1 MKIRQSLS
9 TMHAVLVAVTLLA
22 VMVVVGTVDIIHSVR
37 EQRARYAE
45 LREQTV
51 DTIEQALAQA
61 VWHFD
66 RAATLE
72 ILRGALTFDYIRRI
86 AVYNPNGTLY
96 AEAEVGAEAQGD
108 DSIGRMLFSDLATS
122 ERPLVMEV
130 ERRGGM
136 EYTPLGEVR
145 VHLDLV
151 YVGRNFFG
159 YVARTV
165 AEQAVVLLVLAV
177 LVTIVTRRTLT
188 QPINRVAR
196 QVKSVQPGSQNLK
209 RIEAEPL
216 HAENEIGALVASFN
230 DLLGRVQEA
239 QALREEVI
247 RKEYSRQFLTQVK
260 QRLEQEIE
268 ERTRELQ
275 EEKRHAEMASR
286 SKSVFLANMSHE
298 LRTPLNGVIG
308 YAEMIRDEIMGPVQP
323 PVYKSYAEHIHTSGT
338 HMLTLIDEVL
348 SLSQSEFG
356 HTRLDERD
364 LDVGDAIAEA
374 AAALKPLAESRG
386 VSLETDPPAPSPTLK
401 ADPVKVRQMVLNLV
415 SNAIKHTEAGGRVA
429 LGASLDLEGRVV
441 ITVSDTGCGIAPDQ
455 IEAVMEPFNRG
466 SNPMLNEGGGLGL
479 GLPLTRRLME
489 AHGGSLKLE
498 SRLGEGTRAIL
509 TFPRARVLHAA

>member
-1 MKIRQSLS
+1 MNIRQSLS
-9 TMHAVLVAVTLLA
+9 MMHTVTVALTLLGVMVAVGAADILL
-22 VMVVVGTVDIIHSVR
+22 SVR
-37 EQRARYAE
+37 EQRTRYAE

-66 RAATLE
+66 YTATVE
-72 ILRGALTFDYIRRI
+72 ILEGALTFDYIRRI
-86 AVYNPNGTLY
+86 AVYNDDGSLY
-96 AEAEVGAEAQGD
+96 AEAETADQVSNWAGQL
-108 DSIGRMLFSDLATS
+108 LFSDLAVS
-122 ERPLVMEV
+122 ERSLVMEV
-130 ERRGGM
+130 ERRGGT
-136 EYTPLGEVR
+136 EYTPLGSVR
-145 VHLDLV
+145 VHLDLG
-151 YVGRNFFG
+151 YVGYNFLG
-159 YVARTV
+159 YVLRTV
-165 AEQAVVLLVLAV
+165 AEQAVVLLLLAV
-177 LVTIVTRRTLT
+177 LVTLMTRRTLT
-188 QPINRVAR
+188 QPINRLAR
-196 QVKSVQPGSQNLK
+196 QLKALQPGTQNL
-209 RIEAEPL
+209 RRVEGEPL
-216 HAENEIGALVASFN
+216 HAENEIGELVASFN

-268 ERTRELQ
+268 QRTRELQ

-323 PVYKSYAEHIHTSGT
+323 PIYKSYAEHIHTSGT

-364 LDVGDAIAEA
+364 LDLRDAIEEA
-374 AAALKPLAESRG
+374 AATLKPLADSRG
-386 VSLETDPPAPSPTLK
+386 VSLETDPPGQALTLK
-401 ADPVKVRQMVLNLV
+401 ADPVKVRQMILNLV
-415 SNAIKHTEAGGRVA
+415 SNAIKHTE
-429 LGASLDLEGRVV
+429 SEGRVILGGDIDSAGRILV
-441 ITVSDTGCGIAPDQ
+441 TVTDTGCGIAPDQ
-455 IEAVMEPFNRG
+455 VDAVMEPFNRG

-489 AHGGSLKLE
+489 AHQGHLTLE

-509 TFPRARVLHAA
+509 TFPAARVLHAA